1 MVNTHIRNIDISTIS
16 RGVMKR
22 TEEHNSFIMAFIMH
36 DLPHL
41 LIPVITFMMSES

>member
-22 TEEHNSFIMAFIMH
+22 TEEFES
-36 DLPHL
+36 LPKGSL
-41 LIPVITFMMSES
+41 KDTER